1 MIILFYRL
9 FLWVYKVG
17 ALLLSPWNQKAR
29 YWVQGRRFLL
39 EKIEKELGQPDSVS
53 SGTVVIW
60 MHCASLGEYEQG
72 RPVLEKVK
80 ALYPRVVIV
89 VTFFSPSGYQQV
101 INNYKE
107 VANFVY
113 YLPTDSY
120 RNAKKLLDIFK
131 PTLVLWVKYEYWYF
145 YLREIRQRNIPL
157 LLVSGIFRSNQPF
170 FNWYGNLHKSMLAN
184 FSWFFVQNQSS
195 SDLLASVGISGNVTI
210 SGDTRFDR
218 VMAVR
223 SQFNPMPSIE
233 KFIFTGDDVKSLRII
248 VAGSTWEED
257 EEELAHFAN
266 SHTQIKFIIAPH
278 DVQESRINE
287 VKELFKGAIL
297 LSSWEKQQQNS
308 GNISGSPHILIID
321 NIGMLSKLYKYATI
335 AYVGGGFG
343 DDGVHNVL
351 EAAVYE
357 KPVVFGPEFEK
368 YAEAVELVNSGGGFS
383 IENALELE
391 SVFNELL
398 ENELAYKAA
407 ATAAGAYVSSQQ
419 GASAIIASYIQENR
433 LLTN

>member
-1 MIILFYRL
+1 VIILFYRV
-9 FLWVYKVG
+9 FLWLYKVG

-29 YWVQGRRFLL
+29 YWVQGRRYLL
-39 EKIEKELGQPDSVS
+39 EKIEKELSHPDSGVS
-53 SGTVVIW
+53 GNEVLW

-72 RPVLEKVK
+72 RPVLEK
-80 ALYPRVVIV
+80 LRGQYPRLVIII
-89 VTFFSPSGYQQV
+89 TFFSPSGYQQV
-101 INNYKE
+101 INNHKG

-113 YLPTDSY
+113 YLPADSY
-120 RNAKKLLDIFK
+120 RNAEKLLDIFK
-131 PTLVLWVKYEYWYF
+131 PALVLWVKYEYWYF

-157 LLVSGIFRSNQPF
+157 LLVSGIFRNDQPF
-170 FNWYGNLHKSMLAN
+170 FKWYGSFHKRILSS
-184 FSWFFVQNQSS
+184 FTCFFVQNQSS
-195 SDLLASVGISGNVTI
+195 SDLLGSIGISGNIAI

-218 VMAVR
+218 VMTIR
-223 SQFNPMPSIE
+223 EQFSPVPLIE
-233 KFIFTGDDVKSLRII
+233 KFISAGNEEQNVRII

-266 SHTQIKFIIAPH
+266 SHPEIKFIIAPH
-278 DVQESRINE
+278 DVQKSRIEE
-287 VKELFKGAIL
+287 VKELFKTAVL
-297 LSSWEKQQQNS
+297 FSDWQEKQKGSS
-308 GNISGSPHILIID
+308 GASINPHILVID

-368 YAEAVELVNSGGGFS
+368 YREAIELVNSGGGFS

-398 ENELAYKAA
+398 DNEPAYEAA
-407 ATAAGAYVSSQQ
+407 SRAAGGYVNNQQ
-419 GASAIIASYIQENR
+419 GASAIITYYIQEKR
-433 LLTN
+433 LLTS